1 MWCVLMVAMGFTHY
15 TLMIVLRI
23 LLGVAEGPL
32 FPLAFAIVRHNF
44 PQHLQ
49 ARATMLWLLGTP
61 VGAAIGFPLSLWL
74 LNTFG
79 WQSTFFVMAMLTVPV
94 LIFVRIG
101 LRGIRGGKTRY
112 LAGITGRAAP
122 HASCLSARTSGS
134 SASLTSLS

>member
-1 MWCVLMVAMGFTHY
+1 M
-15 TLMIVLRI
+15 
-23 LLGVAEGPL
+23 
-32 FPLAFAIVRHNF
+32 
-44 PQHLQ
+44 Q

-101 LRGIRGGKTRY
+101 LRGIRLEAKP
-112 LAGITGRAAP
+112 AP
-122 HASCLSARTSGS
+122 RRRLRMSGVPRGASCSSARTSG
-134 SASLTSLS
+134 